1 MNNIILEK
9 ISHLFLRVIA
19 IISIILLLRGHN
31 HPGGGFIGGILLA
44 TGFIYY
50 GIVFGSKRIQAI
62 IYFNTR
68 IWMGIGLC
76 LVLIAAIIPVFGGH
90 APLTGLWYIS
100 EWPIIGS
107 LHLGT
112 PLIFDTGVFIGVTGL
127 ILSIII
133 TIMEVLKWNT

>member
-9 ISHLFLRVIA
+9 IARLFLRVIA
-19 IISIILLLRGHN
+19 VMSVLLLLRGHN
-31 HPGGGFIGGILLA
+31 SPGGGFIAGIVLA

-50 GIVFGSKRIQAI
+50 GIIFGSDRIQTI

-68 IWMGIGLC
+68 IWMGIGLG
-76 LVLIAAIIPVFGGH
+76 LVLIAAVMPVFAGH
-90 APLTGLWYIS
+90 EPLTGLWYIG
-100 EWPIIGS
+100 EWPLVGTM
-107 LHLGT
+107 HLGT
-112 PLIFDTGVFIGVTGL
+112 PLIFDTGIFIGVTGL